1 MSQNCAPKITADMI
15 YDCADKPKKGL
26 DGGRAVVLNWDD
38 IDRAGSTV
46 AGATIS
52 DLILLAGL
60 TGFAAEWFKDLA
72 SANSAFAPNTEDV
85 DGFLHNF
92 LCRIPTSSAD
102 NAERARELSQGR
114 FVIVVE
120 TRYKGALNA
129 EAFKV
134 LGWESGL
141 KLSEMTWNTL
151 ENSGSI
157 PYTAATEE
165 GDTESYPYNVFLET
179 DYATSKATF
188 EALFAAAP

>member
-1 MSQNCAPKITADMI
+1 MANCADELTADMI
-15 YDCADKPKKGL
+15 FDCADKPKRNL
-26 DGGRAVVLNWDD
+26 DGGKAVVINWDD

-52 DLILLAGL
+52 DLVLAAGK
-60 TGFAAEWFKDLA
+60 TGFSAEWFKDLA
-72 SANSAFAPNTEDV
+72 SVNSAFAPNTEDV

-92 LCRIPTSSAD
+92 LCRIAVPSAD

-114 FVIVVE
+114 FIVVVE
-120 TRYKGALNA
+120 TKYKGASDA

-134 LGWESGL
+134 LGWDQGL
-141 KLSEMTWNTL
+141 KLSEMTYNTL

-157 PYTAATEE
+157 PYTVATEE
-165 GDTESYPYNVFLET
+165 GDTESYPYNIFLET

-188 EALFAAAP
+188 DALFATP

>member
-1 MSQNCAPKITADMI
+1 MSDNCAPKITADMI
-15 YDCADKPKKGL
+15 YDCADKSKKGL
-26 DGGRAVVLNWDD
+26 DGGKAVIINWDD
-38 IDRAGSTV
+38 IDKAGSTES
-46 AGATIS
+46 GATIS
-52 DLILLAGL
+52 DLVLASG
-60 TGFAAEWFKDLA
+60 TSGFAAEWFKDLA
-72 SANSAFAPNTEDV
+72 SVNSAFAPSTEDV

-92 LCRIPTSSAD
+92 LTRIANSSAA

-120 TRYKGALNA
+120 TRYKGALSA

-141 KLSEMTWNTL
+141 KLSEMVYSTL
-151 ENSGSI
+151 ENSGAI

-165 GDTESYPYNVFLET
+165 GDTEQYPYNVFLET

-188 EALFAAAP
+188 DSLFATV

>member
-1 MSQNCAPKITADMI
+1 MSSNCAPKLTADVL

-26 DGGRAVVLNWDD
+26 DGGKAIIINWDD
-38 IDRAGSTV
+38 VDRSGSTV
-46 AGATIS
+46 TAAIIS
-52 DLILLAGL
+52 DLVTKSG
-60 TGFAAEWFKDLA
+60 TSGFAAEWFKDLA

-92 LCRIPTSSAD
+92 LCRIPVSSAE

-114 FVIVVE
+114 FIVVVE
-120 TRYKGALNA
+120 TKYKGALDA

-134 LGWESGL
+134 FGWESGV
-141 KLSEMTWNTL
+141 KLSEMTYNTL
-151 ENSGSI
+151 ENSASML
-157 PYTAATEE
+157 YTVATEE

-188 EALFAAAP
+188 DSAFATV

>member
-1 MSQNCAPKITADMI
+1 MGQNCSPELTADMVF
-15 YDCADKPKKGL
+15 DCADKSKKGL
-26 DGGRAVVLNWDD
+26 DGGRAVVINWED

-52 DLILLAGL
+52 DLVLNAGKS
-60 TGFAAEWFKDLA
+60 GFAAEWFKDLA
-72 SANSAFAPNTEDV
+72 SVNSAFAPSAEDI

-92 LCRIPTSSAD
+92 LCRIQNASAD
-102 NAERARELSQGR
+102 NAERSAELSQGR
-114 FVIVVE
+114 FVVVVE
-120 TRYKGALNA
+120 TRYKGAANV

-134 LGWESGL
+134 FGWENGL
-141 KLSEMTWNTL
+141 KLSEMTYNTL

-165 GDTESYPYNVFLET
+165 GDYETYPYNVFLET

-188 EALFAAAP
+188 ESLFATV

>member
-1 MSQNCAPKITADMI
+1 MSANCAPKLTADI
-15 YDCADKPKKGL
+15 IFDCADKSKKGL
-26 DGGRAVVLNWDD
+26 DGGRAVVINWDD
-38 IDRAGSTV
+38 VDRAGSTV
-46 AGATIS
+46 SAATIS
-52 DLILLAGL
+52 DLVLLAGKS
-60 TGFAAEWFKDLA
+60 GFAAEWFKDLA
-72 SANSAFAPNTEDV
+72 SVNSAFAPNTEDV

-92 LCRIPTSSAD
+92 LCRIPTSSAE

-114 FVIVVE
+114 YIVVVE
-120 TRYKGALNA
+120 TRYKGVANA

-151 ENSGSI
+151 ENSGAI

-179 DYATSKATF
+179 NYATSKATF
-188 EALFAAAP
+188 DALFATS